1 MALSTTT
8 NDAVPEVPLP
18 RLPSGKVDVAEWTK
32 QLGVGPI
39 DDLKEL
45 AVGVWPDEESV
56 DDFLAARRQWRTE
69 GQRGPSG

>member
-8 NDAVPEVPLP
+8 NDAVSEVPLP
-18 RLPSGKVDVAEWTK
+18 RLPSGKVDVAAWTK

-39 DDLKEL
+39 DDFKEL

-56 DDFLAARRQWRTE
+56 DDFLTARRQWRTE
-69 GQRGPSG
+69 GQTEPPG